1 MDLPQLTS
9 FLRVAEEG
17 SVTRAAAALHLTQ
30 PAVTQHVRALE
41 RELGVSLF
49 DRTERGMRLTQP
61 GETLRDYARRSLGL
75 LQEARDVLGDLE
87 RATQGRVVIGAG
99 VTTSI
104 FRLPEWLRHFQRTHP
119 GVDVTVRTGRSR
131 EIATLALAREIDLGL
146 VTSPIQEPALTIAP
160 LFDEEIVLVAPPD
173 HVLAQGLHT
182 ITELREQPLILF
194 ARGSGFREYLDRA
207 LAGAAVLPRVK
218 MESDSVEAIKS
229 FVEVGLGASF
239 LPAGAV
245 RTELETGTLVRARV
259 QGLPPLY
266 RTTSV
271 LYRTDRYLNAGA
283 RAFLGV
289 LQPGG
294 PLGVAR

>member
-1 MDLPQLTS
+1 MDLPQLAS

-41 RELGVSLF
+41 RELGVPLF

-87 RATQGRVVIGAG
+87 RSSQGRVVIGAG

-104 FRLPEWLRHFQRTHP
+104 FRLPDWLRQLQREHP
-119 GVDVTVRTGRSR
+119 GIDVTVRTGRSR
-131 EIATLALAREIDLGL
+131 EIAALALAREIDLGL

-173 HVLAQGLHT
+173 HPLASGAHAVE
-182 ITELREQPLILF
+182 ELREHPLIF
-194 ARGSGFREYLDRA
+194 FSRGSGFREYLDRA
-207 LAGAAVLPRVK
+207 LAAAGVVPRVK

-245 RTELETGTLVRARV
+245 RAELGTGTLLRARV
-259 QGLPPLY
+259 TGLPPLY

-283 RAFLGV
+283 RSFLAV
-289 LQPGG
+289 VRPQDKTP
-294 PLGVAR
+294 R